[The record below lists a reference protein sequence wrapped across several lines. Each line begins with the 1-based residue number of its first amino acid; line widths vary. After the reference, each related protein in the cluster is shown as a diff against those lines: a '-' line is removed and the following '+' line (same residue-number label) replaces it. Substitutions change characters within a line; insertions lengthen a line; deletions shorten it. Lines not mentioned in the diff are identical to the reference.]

1 MSDILGFV
9 LEAARGRMRWQTRRW
24 RKVVRWVVR
33 RGGVGLGK
41 GGGGGWL
48 ALLICKTANLR
59 TLCLPALSSSFST
72 FSTTAFSSYGGPT
85 RSFSLLPAPLSF
97 SISIYVSIYLSRSAH
112 FGSTSL
118 PSSRALLG
126 PCKHAHQSTLS
137 PSRSCHS
144 LPSHLPAFP
153 HPCGTSRKLYVPTLA
168 TLNAGLA
175 RDNPRPPPPPSTAAA
190 TPRVARRPT
199 HLRHPTACSLFSSRR
214 RSSRIHNQLTNT
226 QVA

>member
-33 RGGVGLGK
+33 RGGGVGLGK

-126 PCKHAHQSTLS
+126 PCKTRTPIHIVTLS
-137 PSRSCHS
+137 LLPFPSVS
-144 LPSHLPAFP
+144 LACVPSSL
-153 HPCGTSRKLYVPTLA
+153 RYVP
-168 TLNAGLA
+168 
-175 RDNPRPPPPPSTAAA
+175 
-190 TPRVARRPT
+190 
-199 HLRHPTACSLFSSRR
+199 
-214 RSSRIHNQLTNT
+214 
-226 QVA
+226 

>member
-9 LEAARGRMRWQTRRW
+9 LEAARGRRRRKRRRWRTRRW

-33 RGGVGLGK
+33 RGVGLGK

-85 RSFSLLPAPLSF
+85 RSFSLLPSSLS
-97 SISIYVSIYLSRSAH
+97 LSRLISAQPV
-112 FGSTSL
+112 FL
-118 PSSRALLG
+118 PRARLS

-137 PSRSCHS
+137 PSRSRHS
-144 LPSHLPAFP
+144 LPSHLPTFP
-153 HPCGTSRKLYVPTLA
+153 HPYGTSRKLYVPTLA

-175 RDNPRPPPPPSTAAA
+175 RDNPRPSPPPSTAAA

-199 HLRHPTACSLFSSRR
+199 HLRHPTPPAPLFSSRR

>member
-1 MSDILGFV
+1 MV
-9 LEAARGRMRWQTRRW
+9 
-24 RKVVRWVVR
+24 RK
-33 RGGVGLGK
+33 GVGLGK

-72 FSTTAFSSYGGPT
+72 FSTTTFSSYGGPT
-85 RSFSLLPAPLSF
+85 RSFSLLPPSLSLFLDSFRLNF
-97 SISIYVSIYLSRSAH
+97 SP
-112 FGSTSL
+112 SL
-118 PSSRALLG
+118 TRASRALQTRT
-126 PCKHAHQSTLS
+126 PIHVVTLS
-137 PSRSCHS
+137 LSPFPSVS
-144 LPSHLPAFP
+144 LACVP

-199 HLRHPTACSLFSSRR
+199 HLCHPIACPLFSSRR